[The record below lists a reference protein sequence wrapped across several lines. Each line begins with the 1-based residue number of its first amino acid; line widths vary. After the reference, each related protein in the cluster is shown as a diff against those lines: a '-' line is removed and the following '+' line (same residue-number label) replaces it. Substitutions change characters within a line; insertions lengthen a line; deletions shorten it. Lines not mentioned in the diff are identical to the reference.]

1 MSDNLVPL
9 FFFMGLTLVFALFFL
24 VLWDLV
30 VDVVAWWRSR
40 NGC

>member
-9 FFFMGLTLVFALFFL
+9 FFFMGLTLLFSLFFL

-30 VDVVAWWRSR
+30 ADVIAWWRSL
-40 NGC
+40 